1 MRFVIAMLLMLP
13 TLVQAQH
20 IAAPAARVDTVIV
33 YAPMGPGALAETS
46 CLGGRIYQVMDMSVI
61 GTELED
67 EIVVHEN
74 KHAEQILR
82 MQIGL
87 TAIGDAGVTTP
98 LVCPA
103 WPNGLRRVMI
113 EIEAFC
119 TSWWVRVG
127 RGSTIKEADEYNLDL
142 LTRGYN
148 FGPGVTPA
156 MIQHMY
162 HSWCG

>member
-1 MRFVIAMLLMLP
+1 MLITLLLMQIP
-13 TLVQAQH
+13 SFAGAQA
-20 IAAPAARVDTVIV
+20 AAPARVDTVWV
-33 YAPMGPGALAETS
+33 NVGLGSSSLAETS
-46 CLGGRIYQVMDMSVI
+46 CLGGRIYQVMDMSVV

-67 EIVVHEN
+67 EIVAHEN

-87 TAIGDAGVTTP
+87 TAIGDANVVTP

-103 WPNGLRRVMI
+103 WPIGLRRVMI

-119 TSWWVRVG
+119 TSRWVRVA
-127 RGSTIKEADEYNLDL
+127 RGSTLKEADEYNLEL
-142 LTRGYN
+142 LLGGYN